1 MFRQSRMVIIFLLAI
16 LLVPAVV
23 RAVDLPVAPQPA
35 LRAAIF
41 VQNRAGEQ
49 FSDKLEYL
57 NDLITAGLTQKGFSI
72 IDRHLVAAK
81 FREEG
86 RRDREL
92 AAAMK
97 AIQDAAAGKEQA
109 ASIEDAIA
117 GASALRLAQ
126 MIGADYL
133 VVATVSSAGSESRQ
147 FKGYGIENT
156 STIHTVR
163 VSLKVLEGNQGGSLY
178 ADMVTATKSYMAG
191 PSLTIVTSDLINSL
205 LDEAAQQISLRVA
218 DKVQTIRDMKVKSVP
233 VVSVTIA
240 SDPQGVTVELDGA
253 VLGSTPGTFAVP
265 PGLHQLRL
273 TQQWLNT
280 WERTVNVTPN
290 QSLSI
295 KMELSDAGLA
305 RFKTLERFKQEM
317 VQAIQNVELE
327 KKEREAAID
336 IAKEQSEAAAYAKKK
351 VAEGEKTK
359 RENSYTRI
367 ERAPSAPKQAP
378 AQSGSSSAPAAP
390 GGTPQPQSSPGMTP
404 IKAPATKE
412 I

>member
-1 MFRQSRMVIIFLLAI
+1 MRPLPILTLTLAMLLWSSSFIALKHVLEVWSFGQVLFMRMAVASGCWLLC
-16 LLVPAVV
+16 
-23 RAVDLPVAPQPA
+23 
-35 LRAAIF
+35 
-41 VQNRAGEQ
+41 
-49 FSDKLEYL
+49 Y
-57 NDLITAGLTQKGFSI
+57 
-72 IDRHLVAAK
+72 RHLGN
-81 FREEG
+81 FHY
-86 RRDREL
+86 
-92 AAAMK
+92 
-97 AIQDAAAGKEQA
+97 Q
-109 ASIEDAIA
+109 
-117 GASALRLAQ
+117 
-126 MIGADYL
+126 
-133 VVATVSSAGSESRQ
+133 
-147 FKGYGIENT
+147 KGYGIENT

-305 RFKTLERFKQEM
+305 RFKTLERFKH
-317 VQAIQNVELE
+317 VS
-327 KKEREAAID
+327 ERNLGLSD
-336 IAKEQSEAAAYAKKK
+336 S
-351 VAEGEKTK
+351 
-359 RENSYTRI
+359 
-367 ERAPSAPKQAP
+367 
-378 AQSGSSSAPAAP
+378 
-390 GGTPQPQSSPGMTP
+390 
-404 IKAPATKE
+404 
-412 I
+412 

>member
-1 MFRQSRMVIIFLLAI
+1 MFRKLNTGIMLVILALLLPTVAMAI
-16 LLVPAVV
+16 
-23 RAVDLPVAPQPA
+23 DSPVAPPPA

-49 FSDKLEYL
+49 FSDKLEYP

-72 IDRHLVAAK
+72 IDRHLVAAT

-86 RRDREL
+86 RRDRQL
-92 AAAMK
+92 AATLK

-191 PSLTIVTSDLINSL
+191 PSLTIVSSDLINTL

-218 DKVQTIRDMKVKSVP
+218 DKVTAIREMKVKSVP
-233 VVSVTIA
+233 VVQMSIT
-240 SDPQGVTVELDGA
+240 SDPAGVTVELDGA
-253 VLGSTPGTFAVP
+253 VLGSTPGTFNVP
-265 PGLHQLRL
+265 PGLHQLRV
-273 TQQWLNT
+273 TQQWLTT

-290 QSLSI
+290 QQLSI

-317 VQAIQNVELE
+317 VQAKQNGELE

-336 IAKEQSEAAAYAKKK
+336 IAKEQSEAAAYAQKK

-367 ERAPSAPKQAP
+367 ERAPSAVKPAP
-378 AQSGSSSAPAAP
+378 AQPAPSAPASP

-404 IKAPATKE
+404 IKAPAMKE